1 MTTAGSLYVLNISA
15 FAVKLLR
22 GAMHLIQQREESN
35 EKNIQHART
44 TLK

>member
-1 MTTAGSLYVLNISA
+1 MTTAGSLYVLNTSV

-22 GAMHLIQQREESN
+22 GAMHLIEQREKSN
-35 EKNIQHART
+35 EKNIHHARA